1 MDQRTIN
8 EIVTYLKE
16 SLAESGINVD
26 SIALFGSAISGEL
39 TTSCDLDII
48 IISEDFRDKDI
59 FERVKIT
66 MNPEVMTIR
75 KFKVPLD
82 VLNMTVEE
90 YNRLNERRVYRT
102 KVVA

>member
-16 SLAESGINVD
+16 SLVESGINVD

-39 TTSCDLDII
+39 TTSSDLDII

-59 FERVKIT
+59 FERAKIT
-66 MNPEVMTIR
+66 MNPEVRTIR

-90 YNRLNERRVYRT
+90 YNRLNERLVYRT